1 MKGKIE
7 MKRKIISILLALTFV
22 IGSSAAVFAEDSQID
37 YSQWDSQSAYP
48 SDVVN
53 TPIFAAVKFLMD
65 KKIISGYDDGLFHAD
80 RNITRAEFTKM
91 MVIATN
97 NQNGMDQ
104 RPDAGFTDI
113 ENHWAKDYI
122 NTGTFLKFIN
132 GMGDGTFAPDGNVTY
147 AQVIAIIV
155 RSKGVTD
162 AEMSAYGKW
171 PDNYAKYATM
181 YNMTGDVTVSDWDA
195 PASRGDVAKILY
207 RNLPK

>member
-1 MKGKIE
+1 
-7 MKRKIISILLALTFV
+7 
-22 IGSSAAVFAEDSQID
+22 
-37 YSQWDSQSAYP
+37 
-48 SDVVN
+48 
-53 TPIFAAVKFLMD
+53 
-65 KKIISGYDDGLFHAD
+65 
-80 RNITRAEFTKM
+80 
-91 MVIATN
+91 
-97 NQNGMDQ
+97 
-104 RPDAGFTDI
+104 
-113 ENHWAKDYI
+113 
-122 NTGTFLKFIN
+122 
-132 GMGDGTFAPDGNVTY
+132 MGDGTFAPDGNVTY